1 MTYANRSRSRI
12 FNLKKSLTKLIKDN
26 MIYAEFMQIVKTIV
40 DELVLVGSLVKDDD
54 LVIVVL
60 NRLREEFKEI
70 NVVWI
75 QDTPI
80 SFEELHMRNWHI
92 MNDVS
97 KGTLLNEKLCK

>member
-54 LVIVVL
+54 LVTVVL

-70 NVVWI
+70 NVV
-75 QDTPI
+75 
-80 SFEELHMRNWHI
+80 
-92 MNDVS
+92 
-97 KGTLLNEKLCK
+97 